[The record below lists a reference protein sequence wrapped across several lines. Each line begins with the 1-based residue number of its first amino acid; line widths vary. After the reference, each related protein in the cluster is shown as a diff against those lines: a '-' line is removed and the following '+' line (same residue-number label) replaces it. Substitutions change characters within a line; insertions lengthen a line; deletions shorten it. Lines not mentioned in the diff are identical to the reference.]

1 MTQHVDMSLSL
12 RKKLARVRL
21 FLCDVD
27 GVLTDGG
34 VWMGGGVESKRFHIR
49 DGLGMKFLQRF
60 GLKIGWVS
68 RRPSGA
74 TVQRARDLKVDFL
87 QQIDGD
93 KVSAVEGLLREHGFT
108 WEETCYVGDDVVDLG
123 VLRRVGVAAGVAD
136 GIPEAKRLAD
146 YVTRARG
153 GHGAVREVV
162 DLLLKAQGKWA
173 ILLKEHLA

>member
-1 MTQHVDMSLSL
+1 MNPSL

-27 GVLTDGG
+27 GVLTDGA

-60 GLKIGWVS
+60 GIKIGWVS
-68 RRPSGA
+68 RRPSDA
-74 TVQRARDLKVDFL
+74 TVQRAQDLKIDFL

-93 KVSAVEGLLREHGFT
+93 KVAAVERLLQQHGFT
-108 WEETCYVGDDVVDLG
+108 WEETCFMGDDVVDLG
-123 VLRRVGVAAGVAD
+123 VLKRVGVAAVVAD
-136 GIPEAKRLAD
+136 GIQEARRLAD

-162 DLLLKAQGKWA
+162 DLLLKAQGKWSL
-173 ILLKEHLA
+173 LLKDHLA